1 MSFKSLD
8 IKPSYESGIGDIVQ
22 DFYEPVLNDAVLYD
36 RISGFFTS
44 TSLAVAARGMCNF
57 IKNGGIMRLITSPIM
72 STDDIK
78 IIEQLIEK
86 KGEIKSKDL
95 GLDLDS
101 LEDVFISDHV
111 KAFGW
116 LLESGKI
123 DIRLAILLGDDNKP
137 ITKEKILS
145 AGLFHQKIGILTD
158 IEGNHISFSG
168 SINET
173 ASAWTKN
180 DEEFKVFK
188 EWEESSSYY
197 IEDRERF
204 NTIWEGKKRNV
215 LIVDLPHAVKDELIE
230 YSKDFDVERIS
241 AKQYIERKR
250 KQISPFEL
258 DGISLFYYQREA
270 LNKWQ
275 KAGYSMLFEMATGT
289 GKTRTA
295 IAGLNYVQHKH
306 PRTITIIACPQNA
319 LAKQWKNNEVS
330 NFKLSIDQEIL
341 IDGTVPKWKSILKD
355 VCFENG
361 AGFADHCI
369 IYTTHNTASSDSFI
383 SILTN
388 YVSPRTVLTFVGDE
402 VHWLGAR
409 TLRKALLRQYKYRI
423 GLSATPSRW
432 FDDAGTRLLENYFGN
447 NHYEFT
453 IKDALKEINPI
464 TGKHFLVDYMYLIYR
479 ISLNEDEGKRY
490 SELTEKISKLYRMKD
505 TDADIAEI
513 YDRLL
518 QKRAEI
524 IKNAENKFSVLSI
537 ILDKMIEEG
546 QIENLIIFVSPQQ
559 KKSVLE
565 MLKNKGI
572 IHHQLTQEEGNVP
585 RKEYNGLTERQYIIK
600 LFKDKKYQALVAIK
614 CLDEGIDIPSACRG
628 ILMSSSTNPR
638 EYVQRIGRIIR
649 QDKNK
654 KLAYLYDICVES
666 TGVLNIDLQDIDSK
680 IRATERNRLQE
691 IARNAIN
698 SVDALQNILELNQI

>member
-1 MSFKSLD
+1 MSFKLLD

-22 DFYEPVLNDAVLYD
+22 DFYEPVLTEAVLYD

-57 IKNGGIMRLITSPIM
+57 IKNGGIMRIITSPIL
-72 STDDIK
+72 SSDDIE
-78 IIEQLIEK
+78 IIEQLIENK
-86 KGEIKSKDL
+86 DEVRSKEL
-95 GLDLDS
+95 GLDLDA

-116 LLESGKI
+116 LLSAGKI

-137 ITKEKILS
+137 ITKDKILS

-188 EWEESSSYY
+188 EWDESSSYY
-197 IEDRERF
+197 YEDRERF
-204 NTIWEGKKRNV
+204 NNLWEGKKRNV
-215 LIVDLPHAVKDELIE
+215 VIVDLPHAVKNELIE
-230 YSKDFDVERIS
+230 YSKDFDVESIS
-241 AKQYIERKR
+241 AKQYVERKR
-250 KQISPFEL
+250 KQTSPFEL
-258 DGISLFYYQREA
+258 DGISLFYYQKDA
-270 LNKWQ
+270 LDKW
-275 KAGYSMLFEMATGT
+275 KRSGFSMLFEMATGT

-295 IAGLNYVQHKH
+295 IAGFTYIRHKH
-306 PRTITIIACPQNA
+306 ARTITVVACPQNA
-319 LAKQWKNNEVS
+319 LAKQWKENEVARFNL
-330 NFKLSIDQEIL
+330 NFDKEVI
-341 IDGTVPKWKSILKD
+341 IDGTVSKWKTLLKD
-355 VCFENG
+355 VCLENG

-369 IYTTHNTASSDSFI
+369 IYTTHDTASSDNFI
-383 SILTN
+383 SILSN
-388 YVSPRTVLTFVGDE
+388 NVSQSTSLTFVGDE
-402 VHWLGAR
+402 VHWLGAK
-409 TLRKALLRQYKYRI
+409 TLRKALLPIYKYRI

-432 FDDAGTRLLENYFGN
+432 FDDAGTRLLENYFGD
-447 NHYEFT
+447 NHYEFSM
-453 IKDALKEINPI
+453 KDALAEINPI
-464 TGKHFLVDYMYLIYR
+464 TGKHFLVDYMYLVSR
-479 ISLNEDEGKRY
+479 ISLNEEEGKSY

-505 TDADIAEI
+505 NDPEAAEA

-524 IKNAENKFSVLSI
+524 IKNADNKYFVLSS

-546 QIENLIIFVSPQQ
+546 NLENLIIFVSPQQ
-559 KKSVLE
+559 KSKVLEILENKSV
-565 MLKNKGI
+565 
-572 IHHQLTQEEGNVP
+572 IHHQLTQEEGNMP
-585 RKEYNGLTERQYIIK
+585 KKEFSGLTERQYIIK

-628 ILMSSSTNPR
+628 ILMASSTNPR

-649 QDKNK
+649 QDNDKN
-654 KLAYLYDICVES
+654 LAYLYDICVES
-666 TGVLNIDLQDIDSK
+666 SGVLSEDLQIIDAK
-680 IRATERNRLQE
+680 IRANERKRLQE
-691 IARNAIN
+691 IAENAIN
-698 SVDALQNILELNQI
+698 SVDALKIIMKLN

>member
-22 DFYEPVLNDAVLYD
+22 DFYEPVLTEAVLYD

-57 IKNGGIMRLITSPIM
+57 IKNGGIMRIITSPIL
-72 STDDIK
+72 SSDDIE

-86 KGEIKSKDL
+86 KGEIRSKEL
-95 GLDLDS
+95 GLDLDV
-101 LEDVFISDHV
+101 LEDTFISDHV

-116 LLESGKI
+116 LLSAEKI
-123 DIRLAILLGDDNKP
+123 DIRLAILLGEDNKP

-188 EWEESSSYY
+188 EWDESSSYY
-197 IEDRERF
+197 YEDRERF
-204 NTIWEGKKRNV
+204 NLLWDGKKRNV
-215 LIVDLPHAVKDELIE
+215 VIVDLPHAVRNELIE

-241 AKQYIERKR
+241 AKQYIKR
-250 KQISPFEL
+250 KKKQASPFEL
-258 DGISLFYYQREA
+258 DGISLFYYQKEA
-270 LNKWQ
+270 LENWMKF
-275 KAGYSMLFEMATGT
+275 GFSMLFEMATGT

-295 IAGLNYVQHKH
+295 IAGFNYVKNNNT
-306 PRTITIIACPQNA
+306 RTITVIACPQNA
-319 LAKQWKNNEVS
+319 LAKQWKENEVAS
-330 NFKLSIDQEIL
+330 FNLKYDKEAI
-341 IDGTVPKWKSILKD
+341 IDGTVPQWKSVLKD
-355 VCFENG
+355 VCLENG

-369 IYTTHNTASSDSFI
+369 IYTTHNTASSDSFV
-383 SILTN
+383 SILSN
-388 YVSPRTVLTFVGDE
+388 NVSPKTVLIFVGDE
-402 VHWLGAR
+402 VHWLGAK
-409 TLRKALLRQYKYRI
+409 TLRKALLPIYEYRI

-453 IKDALKEINPI
+453 MKDALAEINPI
-464 TGKHFLVDYMYLIYR
+464 TGKHFLVDYMYLVSR
-479 ISLNEDEGKRY
+479 ISLNEEEGQRY
-490 SELTEKISKLYRMKD
+490 SEITEKISKLYRMREND
-505 TDADIAEI
+505 PEAAEA

-524 IKNAENKFSVLSI
+524 IKNADNKFSILSN
-537 ILDKMIEEG
+537 ILDKMIEEE
-546 QIENLIIFVSPQQ
+546 QLENLIIFVSPQQ
-559 KKSVLE
+559 KRTVLE
-565 MLKNKGI
+565 MLESKGVV
-572 IHHQLTQEEGNVP
+572 HHQLTQEEGNIP
-585 RKEYNGLTERQYIIK
+585 RKEYNGLTERQHIIK
-600 LFKDKKYQALVAIK
+600 LFKEKKYQALVAIK
-614 CLDEGIDIPSACRG
+614 CLDEGIDIPTACRG

-666 TGVLNIDLQDIDSK
+666 SSSLSDELQDIDAK
-680 IRATERNRLQE
+680 IRANERKRLQE
-691 IARNAIN
+691 IAANAIN
-698 SVDALQNILELNQI
+698 SIDALQNILKLN

>member
-8 IKPSYESGIGDIVQ
+8 IKPSYESGVGDIVQ
-22 DFYEPVLNDAVLYD
+22 DFYEPVLTEAVLYD

-57 IKNGGIMRLITSPIM
+57 IKNGGIMRIIASPIL
-72 STDDIK
+72 SSDDVR

-86 KGEIKSKDL
+86 KGEVSSKEL
-95 GLDLDS
+95 GLNLDA
-101 LEDVFISDHV
+101 LEDTLISDHV

-116 LLESGKI
+116 LLLTGKI

-145 AGLFHQKIGILTD
+145 AGLFHQEIGILTD
-158 IEGNHISFSG
+158 ADGNHISFSG

-197 IEDRERF
+197 YEDRERF
-204 NTIWEGKKRNV
+204 NTLWEGKKRNV
-215 LIVDLPHAVKDELIE
+215 VIVDLPHAVKNELIE
-230 YSKDFDVERIS
+230 YSKDFDVEKIS
-241 AKQYIERKR
+241 ARQYIERKR
-250 KQISPFEL
+250 KQASPFEL
-258 DGISLFYYQREA
+258 DGISLFYYQKEA
-270 LNKWQ
+270 LENWQ
-275 KAGYSMLFEMATGT
+275 KSRYSMLFEMATGT

-295 IAGLNYVQHKH
+295 IAGLNYVRHQHS
-306 PRTITIIACPQNA
+306 RTITVIACPQNA
-319 LAKQWKNNEVS
+319 LAKQWKDNEVAS
-330 NFKLSIDQEIL
+330 FNLNFDKEVI
-341 IDGTVPKWKSILKD
+341 IDGTVSNWKSVLKD
-355 VCFENG
+355 VLLENG

-383 SILTN
+383 SILIN
-388 YVSPRTVLTFVGDE
+388 NISPKTILTFVGDE
-402 VHWLGAR
+402 VHWLGAK
-409 TLRKALLRQYKYRI
+409 TLRKALLPFYKYRI

-453 IKDALKEINPI
+453 MKDALAEINPI
-464 TGKHFLVDYMYLIYR
+464 TGKHFLVDYMYLISR
-479 ISLNEDEGKRY
+479 ISLTEDEGQRY
-490 SELTEKISKLYRMKD
+490 SELTEKISKLYRIKD
-505 TDADIAEI
+505 SDPEAAEA

-524 IKNAENKFSVLSI
+524 IKNAENKYSILSN
-537 ILDKMIEEG
+537 ILDKLIEEE
-546 QIENLIIFVSPQQ
+546 QLENLLIFVSPQQ
-559 KKSVLE
+559 KERVLE
-565 MLKNKGI
+565 MLEIKGVV
-572 IHHQLTQEEGNVP
+572 HHQLTQEEGNAP
-585 RKEYNGLTERQYIIK
+585 RKEFGGLTERQHIIK
-600 LFKDKKYQALVAIK
+600 LFKEKRYQVLVAIK
-614 CLDEGIDIPSACRG
+614 CLDEGIDIPSVCRG

-649 QDKNK
+649 QDKDK

-666 TGVLNIDLQDIDSK
+666 SGTLSEDLQEVDAK
-680 IRATERNRLQE
+680 IRANERKRLQE
-691 IARNAIN
+691 IASNAIN
-698 SVDALQNILELNQI
+698 SVDALQNILKLN

>member
-8 IKPSYESGIGDIVQ
+8 IKPSYESGVGEIVQ
-22 DFYEPVLNDAVLYD
+22 DFYEPVLSDAVLYD

-57 IKNGGIMRLITSPIM
+57 IKNGGIMRLITSPIL
-72 STDDIK
+72 SADDVA
-78 IIEQLIEK
+78 IIEQLIENT
-86 KGEIKSKDL
+86 GEIKSKEL
-95 GLDLDS
+95 GLDLAA
-101 LEDVFISDHV
+101 LEDTLIVDHV

-116 LLESGKI
+116 LLASGKI

-158 IEGNHISFSG
+158 KEGNHISFSG

-197 IEDRERF
+197 YEDRERF
-204 NTIWEGKKRNV
+204 NTLWEGKKRNV
-215 LIVDLPHAVKDELIE
+215 IVVDLPHAVKNELIE

-241 AKQYIERKR
+241 AMQYVERKR
-250 KQISPFEL
+250 KQASPFEL
-258 DGISLFYYQREA
+258 DGISLFYYQKDA
-270 LNKWQ
+270 LENWKRC
-275 KAGYSMLFEMATGT
+275 GFSMLFEMATGT

-295 IAGLNYVQHKH
+295 IAGFNYVKHQHA
-306 PRTITIIACPQNA
+306 RTITVIACPQNA
-319 LAKQWKNNEVS
+319 LAKQWKENEVAS
-330 NFKLSIDQEIL
+330 FQLNYDKEVI
-341 IDGTVPKWKSILKD
+341 IDGTIPNWKSSLKD
-355 VCFENG
+355 ICLENG

-383 SILTN
+383 SILSN
-388 YVSPRTVLTFVGDE
+388 NVSLKTVLTFVGDE
-402 VHWLGAR
+402 VHWLGAK
-409 TLRKALLRQYKYRI
+409 TLRKALLPNYEYRI

-432 FDDAGTRLLENYFGN
+432 FDDTGTRLLDSYFGN
-447 NHYEFT
+447 NHFEFT
-453 IKDALKEINPI
+453 MKDALAEINPI
-464 TGKHFLVDYMYLIYR
+464 TGKHFLVDYMYLIWR
-479 ISLNEDEGKRY
+479 ICLNEDEGQKY
-490 SELTEKISKLYRMKD
+490 SELTEKISKLYRMKEND
-505 TDADIAEI
+505 PEASEA

-524 IKNAENKFSVLSI
+524 IKNAENKYSILSK
-537 ILDKMIEEG
+537 ILDKLTEEE
-546 QIENLIIFVSPQQ
+546 QLEDLIIFVSPQQ
-559 KKSVLE
+559 KERVLE
-565 MLKNKGI
+565 MLENKGI
-572 IHHQLTQEEGNVP
+572 IHHQLTQKEGNAP
-585 RKEYNGLTERQYIIK
+585 RRDFGGLTERQYIIK
-600 LFKDKKYQALVAIK
+600 LFKENKYQALVAIK

-649 QDKNK
+649 QDKDK

-666 TGVLNIDLQDIDSK
+666 SGTLSDSLQDIDAK
-680 IRATERNRLQE
+680 IRANERKRLQE
-691 IARNAIN
+691 IASNAIN
-698 SVDALQNILELNQI
+698 SIDALQNILELN

>member
-8 IKPSYESGIGDIVQ
+8 IKPSYESGVGDIVQ
-22 DFYEPVLNDAVLYD
+22 DFYEPVLSDAVLYD

-57 IKNGGIMRLITSPIM
+57 IKNGGIMRLITSPIL
-72 STDDIK
+72 STDDVG
-78 IIEQLIEK
+78 IIEKLIEK
-86 KGEIKSKDL
+86 TGDIKSKEL
-95 GLDLDS
+95 GLDLTA
-101 LEDVFISDHV
+101 LEDTLISDHV

-116 LLESGKI
+116 LLASGKM
-123 DIRLAILLGDDNKP
+123 DVRLAILLGDDNKP

-158 IEGNHISFSG
+158 VEGNHISFSG

-173 ASAWTKN
+173 ARAWTKN

-197 IEDRERF
+197 YEDRERF
-204 NTIWEGKKRNV
+204 NSIWEGKRRNV
-215 LIVDLPHAVKDELIE
+215 LIVDLPHAVKNELIE
-230 YSKDFDVERIS
+230 YSKDFDVESIS

-250 KQISPFEL
+250 RQASPFEL
-258 DGISLFYYQREA
+258 DGISLFYYQKEA
-270 LNKWQ
+270 LDNWK
-275 KAGYSMLFEMATGT
+275 KYGYSMLFEMATGT

-295 IAGLNYVQHKH
+295 IAGINYVKHKH
-306 PRTITIIACPQNA
+306 AKTITVIACPQNA
-319 LAKQWKNNEVS
+319 LAKQWKENEVAS
-330 NFKLSIDQEIL
+330 FQLSFDKEVV
-341 IDGTVPKWKSILKD
+341 IDGTVPNWKSVLQNL
-355 VCFENG
+355 CLENG

-369 IYTTHNTASSDSFI
+369 IYTTHNTASSDGFI

-388 YVSPRTVLTFVGDE
+388 NISSRTVLTFVGDE

-409 TLRKALLRQYKYRI
+409 TLRKALLPNYEYRI

-432 FDDAGTRLLENYFGN
+432 FDDTGTRLLENYFGN

-453 IKDALKEINPI
+453 MKDALAEINPI
-464 TGKHFLVDYMYLIYR
+464 TGKHFLVDYMYLISR
-479 ISLNEDEGKRY
+479 ISLNEDEGLKY

-505 TDADIAEI
+505 NDPEAAEA

-524 IKNAENKFSVLSI
+524 IKNADNKYSVLSN
-537 ILDKMIEEG
+537 ILDKMIEEEHL
-546 QIENLIIFVSPQQ
+546 ENLIIFVSPQQ
-559 KKSVLE
+559 KERVLE
-565 MLKNKGI
+565 MLESKGVV
-572 IHHQLTQEEGNVP
+572 HHQLTQEEGNAP
-585 RKEYNGLTERQYIIK
+585 RREFGGLTERQQIIK
-600 LFKDKKYQALVAIK
+600 LFKENKYQALVAIK

-649 QDKNK
+649 QDKDK
-654 KLAYLYDICVES
+654 KLAYLYDVCVES
-666 TGVLNIDLQDIDSK
+666 SGVLSDDLQDIDAK
-680 IRATERNRLQE
+680 IRATERKRLQE
-691 IARNAIN
+691 IAENAIN
-698 SVDALQNILELNQI
+698 SVDALQNILELN

>member
-22 DFYEPVLNDAVLYD
+22 DFYEPVLTEAISYD

-57 IKNGGIMRLITSPIM
+57 IKNGGVMRLITSPIL
-72 STDDIK
+72 SSDDIEV
-78 IIEQLIEK
+78 IEQLIEK
-86 KGEIKSKDL
+86 KEIINSKDL
-95 GLDLDS
+95 GLDLDA
-101 LEDVFISDHV
+101 LEDAFISDHV

-116 LLESGKI
+116 LLASGKI

-158 IEGNHISFSG
+158 IEGNNISFSG

-188 EWEESSSYY
+188 EWDESSSYY
-197 IEDRERF
+197 YEDRERF
-204 NTIWEGKKRNV
+204 NTLWDGKKRNV
-215 LIVDLPHAVKDELIE
+215 VIVDLPHAVKNELIE

-241 AKQYIERKR
+241 AKQYVERKR
-250 KQISPFEL
+250 KQASPFEL
-258 DGISLFYYQREA
+258 DGISLFYYQKEA
-270 LNKWQ
+270 LDKW
-275 KAGYSMLFEMATGT
+275 KKSGFCMLFEMATGT

-295 IAGLNYVQHKH
+295 IAGFNYVRHKH
-306 PRTITIIACPQNA
+306 ARTLTVVACPQNA
-319 LAKQWKNNEVS
+319 LAKQWKESEVA
-330 NFKLSIDQEIL
+330 NFNLNFDKEVI
-341 IDGTVPKWKSILKD
+341 IDGTVSNWKSLLKD
-355 VCFENG
+355 LCLENG

-369 IYTTHNTASSDSFI
+369 IYTTHDTASSDSFI
-383 SILTN
+383 SIISN
-388 YVSPRTVLTFVGDE
+388 NRSPRTVLTFVGDE

-409 TLRKALLRQYKYRI
+409 TLRKALLPIYEYRI

-432 FDDAGTRLLENYFGN
+432 FDDTGTRLLEDYFGN

-453 IKDALKEINPI
+453 MKDALAEINPI
-464 TGKHFLVDYMYLIYR
+464 TGKHFLVDYMYLVSLT
-479 ISLNEDEGKRY
+479 SLNEDEGKKY
-490 SELTEKISKLYRMKD
+490 AELTEKISKIYRMKD
-505 TDADIAEI
+505 SDPEAAEA
-513 YDRLL
+513 YERLL

-524 IKNAENKFSVLSI
+524 IKNAENKYLILSE
-537 ILDKMIEEG
+537 ILDSLIKNG
-546 QIENLIIFVSPQQ
+546 QLDNLIIFVSPQQ
-559 KKSVLE
+559 KTKVLDILE
-565 MLKNKGI
+565 NKGV
-572 IHHQLTQEEGNVP
+572 IHHQLTQEEGNMP
-585 RKEYNGLTERQYIIK
+585 KKEFCGLTERQYIIK

-628 ILMSSSTNPR
+628 ILMASSTNPR

-649 QDKNK
+649 QDKDK

-666 TGVLNIDLQDIDSK
+666 SGALSIELQDIDAK
-680 IRATERNRLQE
+680 IRANERKRLQE
-691 IARNAIN
+691 IAENAIN
-698 SVDALQNILELNQI
+698 SVDALHIILKLN

>member
-8 IKPSYESGIGDIVQ
+8 IKTSYESGVGDIVQ
-22 DFYEPVLNDAVLYD
+22 DFYEPVLTEAILYD

-57 IKNGGIMRLITSPIM
+57 IKNGGVMRIITSPIL
-72 STDDIK
+72 SSDDVE
-78 IIEQLIEK
+78 IIEKLIEK
-86 KGEIKSKDL
+86 KGEIKSKEL
-95 GLDLDS
+95 GLDLDA

-116 LLESGKI
+116 LLSAGKI
-123 DIRLAILLGDDNKP
+123 DVRLAILLGDDNKP
-137 ITKEKILS
+137 VTKEKLLS

-158 IEGNHISFSG
+158 LEGNHISFSG

-197 IEDRERF
+197 YKDRERF
-204 NTIWEGKKRNV
+204 NTLWEGKKRNV
-215 LIVDLPHAVKDELIE
+215 VIVDLPHAVKNELIE
-230 YSKDFDVERIS
+230 YSKDFDADKIS

-250 KQISPFEL
+250 KQTSPFEL
-258 DGISLFYYQREA
+258 DGISLFYYQKEA
-270 LNKWQ
+270 LDNWK
-275 KAGYSMLFEMATGT
+275 KLGFSMLFEMATGT

-295 IAGLNYVQHKH
+295 IAGFNYVKNNNT
-306 PRTITIIACPQNA
+306 RTITVIACPQNA
-319 LAKQWKNNEVS
+319 LAKQWKENEVAS
-330 NFKLSIDQEIL
+330 FNLKYDKEVI
-341 IDGTVPKWKSILKD
+341 IDGTVPQWKSVLKD
-355 VCFENG
+355 VCLENG

-369 IYTTHNTASSDSFI
+369 IYTTHNTASSDSFV
-383 SILTN
+383 SILSN
-388 YVSPRTVLTFVGDE
+388 NVSPKTVLIFVGDE
-402 VHWLGAR
+402 VHWLGAK
-409 TLRKALLRQYKYRI
+409 TLRKALLPIYEYRI

-432 FDDAGTRLLENYFGN
+432 FDDAGTRLLEDYFGN

-453 IKDALKEINPI
+453 MKDALAEINPI
-464 TGKHFLVDYMYLIYR
+464 TGKHFLVDYMYLVSR
-479 ISLNEDEGKRY
+479 ISLNEEEGQRY
-490 SELTEKISKLYRMKD
+490 SEITEKMSKLYRMREND
-505 TDADIAEI
+505 PEAAEA

-524 IKNAENKFSVLSI
+524 IKNADNKFSILSN
-537 ILDKMIEEG
+537 ILDKMIEEE
-546 QIENLIIFVSPQQ
+546 QLENLIIFVSPQQ
-559 KKSVLE
+559 KRTVLE
-565 MLKNKGI
+565 MLESKGVV
-572 IHHQLTQEEGNVP
+572 HHQLTQEEGNIP
-585 RKEYNGLTERQYIIK
+585 RKEYNGLTERQHIIK
-600 LFKDKKYQALVAIK
+600 LFKEKKYQALVAIK
-614 CLDEGIDIPSACRG
+614 CLDEGIDIPTACRG

-666 TGVLNIDLQDIDSK
+666 SGSLSDELQDIDAK
-680 IRATERNRLQE
+680 IRANERKRLQE
-691 IARNAIN
+691 IAANAIN
-698 SVDALQNILELNQI
+698 SIDALQNILKLN

>member
-8 IKPSYESGIGDIVQ
+8 IKPSYESGVGDIVQ
-22 DFYEPVLNDAVLYD
+22 DFYEPVLTEAVLYD

-57 IKNGGIMRLITSPIM
+57 IKNGGIIRLITSPIL
-72 STDDIK
+72 SSDDVE
-78 IIEQLIEK
+78 IIEKLIDK
-86 KGEIKSKDL
+86 KGDIKSKEL
-95 GLDLDS
+95 GLDLDA
-101 LEDVFISDHV
+101 LEDALISDHV

-116 LLESGKI
+116 LMASGKI

-158 IEGNHISFSG
+158 AEGNHISFSG

-197 IEDRERF
+197 SEDRERF
-204 NTIWEGKKRNV
+204 NTLWEGRKRNV
-215 LIVDLPHAVKDELIE
+215 VVVDLPHAVKNELIE

-250 KQISPFEL
+250 KQVSPFEL
-258 DGISLFYYQREA
+258 DGISLFYYQKDA
-270 LNKWQ
+270 LDNWK
-275 KAGYSMLFEMATGT
+275 KSGFCMLFEMATGT

-295 IAGLNYVQHKH
+295 IAGFNYIKHQHA
-306 PRTITIIACPQNA
+306 RTITVIACPQNA
-319 LAKQWKNNEVS
+319 LAKQWKENEVAS
-330 NFKLSIDQEIL
+330 FRLNYDKEVI
-341 IDGTVPKWKSILKD
+341 IDGTVPNWKSVLKD
-355 VCFENG
+355 ICLENG

-383 SILTN
+383 STLSNNI
-388 YVSPRTVLTFVGDE
+388 SPKTVLTFVGDE
-402 VHWLGAR
+402 VHWLGAK
-409 TLRKALLRQYKYRI
+409 TLRKALLPNYEYRI

-432 FDDAGTRLLENYFGN
+432 FDDSGTRLLENYFGN
-447 NHYEFT
+447 NHYEFSM
-453 IKDALKEINPI
+453 KDALAEINPI
-464 TGKHFLVDYMYLIYR
+464 TGKHFLVDYMYLISR
-479 ISLNEDEGKRY
+479 ISLTEDEGQKY
-490 SELTEKISKLYRMKD
+490 SELTEKLSKLYRMKD
-505 TDADIAEI
+505 NDPEVAEV
-513 YDRLL
+513 YDRIL

-524 IKNAENKFSVLSI
+524 IKNAENKYIVLSN
-537 ILDKMIEEG
+537 ILDKMIEKEEL
-546 QIENLIIFVSPQQ
+546 ENLIIFVSPQQ
-559 KKSVLE
+559 KERVLE
-565 MLKNKGI
+565 MLESKGV
-572 IHHQLTQEEGNVP
+572 IHHQLTQEEGNAP
-585 RKEYNGLTERQYIIK
+585 RKEFGGLTERQYIIK
-600 LFKDKKYQALVAIK
+600 LFKENKYKALVAIK

-649 QDKNK
+649 QDKDK
-654 KLAYLYDICVES
+654 EFAYLYDICVES
-666 TGVLNIDLQDIDSK
+666 SGALSEALQDIDTK
-680 IRATERNRLQE
+680 IRANERKRLQE
-691 IARNAIN
+691 IAVNAIN
-698 SVDALQNILELNQI
+698 SVEALQNIIKLN

>member
-8 IKPSYESGIGDIVQ
+8 IKPSYESGVGDIVQ
-22 DFYEPVLNDAVLYD
+22 DFYEPVLTEAILYD

-57 IKNGGIMRLITSPIM
+57 IKNGGIIRIITSPIL
-72 STDDIK
+72 SSDDAE
-78 IIEQLIEK
+78 IIRRLIEK
-86 KGEIKSKDL
+86 KSEIKSKDL
-95 GLDLDS
+95 GLDLDA
-101 LEDVFISDHV
+101 LEDTLISDHV

-116 LLESGKI
+116 LLSSGKI
-123 DIRLAILLGDDNKP
+123 DIRLAILLGDDHKP

-158 IEGNHISFSG
+158 TEGNHISFSG

-197 IEDRERF
+197 YEDRERF
-204 NTIWEGKKRNV
+204 NTLWDGKKRNV
-215 LIVDLPHAVKDELIE
+215 VVVDLPNAVKNELIE
-230 YSKDFDVERIS
+230 YSKDFDVEKIS

-250 KQISPFEL
+250 KQASPFEL
-258 DGISLFYYQREA
+258 DGITLFYYQKEA
-270 LNKWQ
+270 LEKW
-275 KAGYSMLFEMATGT
+275 KESGFSMLFEMATGT

-295 IAGLNYVQHKH
+295 IAGFNYIKHKH
-306 PRTITIIACPQNA
+306 ARTITVIACPQNA
-319 LAKQWKNNEVS
+319 LAKQWKENEVAS
-330 NFKLSIDQEIL
+330 FHLNFDKEVI
-341 IDGTVPKWKSILKD
+341 IDGTVPNWKSVLKN
-355 VCFENG
+355 VCLENG

-383 SILTN
+383 SIISN
-388 YVSPRTVLTFVGDE
+388 NISPKTVLSFVGDE
-402 VHWLGAR
+402 VHWLGAK
-409 TLRKALLRQYKYRI
+409 TLRKALLPIYEYRI

-432 FDDAGTRLLENYFGN
+432 FDDIGTRLLEDYFGN

-453 IKDALKEINPI
+453 MKDALEEINPI
-464 TGKHFLVDYMYLIYR
+464 TGKHFLVDYMYLISR
-479 ISLNEDEGKRY
+479 ISLNEDEGRKY
-490 SELTEKISKLYRMKD
+490 SELTEKLSKLYRMKD
-505 TDADIAEI
+505 NDPEAAEV

-524 IKNAENKFSVLSI
+524 IKNAENKYSILSN
-537 ILDKMIEEG
+537 ILDKMNEDE
-546 QIENLIIFVSPQQ
+546 QLENLIIFVSPQQ
-559 KKSVLE
+559 RERVLE
-565 MLKNKGI
+565 MLERKGI
-572 IHHQLTQEEGNVP
+572 IHHQLTQEEGNAP
-585 RKEYNGLTERQYIIK
+585 RKEFGGLTERQNIIK
-600 LFKDKKYQALVAIK
+600 LFKENKYQAIVAIK

-649 QDKNK
+649 QDKDK

-666 TGVLNIDLQDIDSK
+666 SGVLSDDLQDIDTM
-680 IRATERNRLQE
+680 IRANERKRLQE
-691 IARNAIN
+691 IAANAIN
-698 SVDALQNILELNQI
+698 SVDALQNILKLN

>member
-22 DFYEPVLNDAVLYD
+22 DFYEPVLSEAVLYD

-44 TSLAVAARGMCNF
+44 TSLAVAARGMSHF
-57 IKNGGIMRLITSPIM
+57 IKNGGIMRLITSPIL
-72 STDDIK
+72 SSDDVE
-78 IIEQLIEK
+78 IIEKLIEK
-86 KGEIKSKDL
+86 KGEIKSKEL
-95 GLDLDS
+95 GLDLDV
-101 LEDVFISDHV
+101 LEDTLISDHV

-116 LLESGKI
+116 LLSSGKI

-137 ITKEKILS
+137 ITKEKLLS
-145 AGLFHQKIGILTD
+145 AGLFHQKIGVLTD

-197 IEDRERF
+197 YKDRERF
-204 NTIWEGKKRNV
+204 NILWDGKKRNV
-215 LIVDLPHAVKDELIE
+215 VIVDLPHAVKNELIE
-230 YSKDFDVERIS
+230 YSRDFDVESIS

-250 KQISPFEL
+250 KQASPFEL
-258 DGISLFYYQREA
+258 DGISLFYYQKDA
-270 LNKWQ
+270 LDNWK
-275 KAGYSMLFEMATGT
+275 KFGFSMLFEMATGT

-295 IAGLNYVQHKH
+295 IAGVNYVRHQHA
-306 PRTITIIACPQNA
+306 RTITVIACPQNS
-319 LAKQWKNNEVS
+319 LAKQWKDNEVAS
-330 NFKLSIDQEIL
+330 FNLNFDKEIV
-341 IDGTVPKWKSILKD
+341 IDGTVTNWKSLLKN
-355 VCFENG
+355 VCLENG

-388 YVSPRTVLTFVGDE
+388 NISTKTVLSFVGDE
-402 VHWLGAR
+402 VHWLGAKA
-409 TLRKALLRQYKYRI
+409 LRKALLPIYKYRI

-453 IKDALKEINPI
+453 MKDALAEINPI
-464 TGKHFLVDYMYLIYR
+464 TGKHFLVDYMYLISR
-479 ISLNEDEGKRY
+479 ISLNEDEGQKY

-505 TDADIAEI
+505 NDPEAAEA

-524 IKNAENKFSVLSI
+524 IKNAENKYSILSN
-537 ILDKMIEEG
+537 ILDKMNEED
-546 QIENLIIFVSPQQ
+546 QLENLIIFVSPQQ
-559 KKSVLE
+559 KERVLE
-565 MLKNKGI
+565 MLLNKGVV
-572 IHHQLTQEEGNVP
+572 HHQLTQEEGNAP
-585 RKEYNGLTERQYIIK
+585 RKEFGGLTERQYIIK
-600 LFKDKKYQALVAIK
+600 LFKDKKYQVLVAIK

-638 EYVQRIGRIIR
+638 EYVQRIR
-649 QDKNK
+649 
-654 KLAYLYDICVES
+654 
-666 TGVLNIDLQDIDSK
+666 
-680 IRATERNRLQE
+680 
-691 IARNAIN
+691 
-698 SVDALQNILELNQI
+698 

>member
-22 DFYEPVLNDAVLYD
+22 DFYEPVLTEAVLYD

-57 IKNGGIMRLITSPIM
+57 IKNGGIMRIITSPIL
-72 STDDIK
+72 SSDDIE

-86 KGEIKSKDL
+86 KGEIRSKEL
-95 GLDLDS
+95 GLDLDV
-101 LEDVFISDHV
+101 LEDTFISDHV

-116 LLESGKI
+116 LLSAGKI

-188 EWEESSSYY
+188 EWDESSSYY
-197 IEDRERF
+197 YEDRERF
-204 NTIWEGKKRNV
+204 NLLWDGKKRNV
-215 LIVDLPHAVKDELIE
+215 VIVDLPSAVRNELIE

-241 AKQYIERKR
+241 AKQYIERK
-250 KQISPFEL
+250 KKKASPFEL
-258 DGISLFYYQREA
+258 DGISLFYYQKEA
-270 LNKWQ
+270 LDNWKEY
-275 KAGYSMLFEMATGT
+275 GFSMLFEMATGT

-295 IAGLNYVQHKH
+295 IAGFNYVRRKH
-306 PRTITIIACPQNA
+306 ARTITVIACPQNA
-319 LAKQWKNNEVS
+319 LAKQWKENEVAS
-330 NFKLSIDQEIL
+330 FNLNFDKEVI
-341 IDGTVPKWKSILKD
+341 IDGTVPHWKQVLKD
-355 VCFENG
+355 VCLENG
-361 AGFADHCI
+361 AGFANHCI

-383 SILTN
+383 SILSN
-388 YVSPRTVLTFVGDE
+388 NASPKTVLTFVGDE
-402 VHWLGAR
+402 VHWLGAK
-409 TLRKALLRQYKYRI
+409 TLRKALLPIYEYRI

-432 FDDAGTRLLENYFGN
+432 FDDAGTHLLENYFGD

-453 IKDALKEINPI
+453 MKDALAEINPI
-464 TGKHFLVDYMYLIYR
+464 TGMHFLVDYMYLVSR
-479 ISLNEDEGKRY
+479 ISLNEEEGQRY
-490 SELTEKISKLYRMKD
+490 SELTEKISKLYRMREND
-505 TDADIAEI
+505 PEAAEA

-524 IKNAENKFSVLSI
+524 IKNANNKYSILSN

-546 QIENLIIFVSPQQ
+546 QLENLIIFVSPQQ
-559 KKSVLE
+559 KKTVLE
-565 MLKNKGI
+565 MLESKGVV
-572 IHHQLTQEEGNVP
+572 HHQLTQEEGNVP
-585 RKEYNGLTERQYIIK
+585 RKEFCGLTERQYIIK
-600 LFKDKKYQALVAIK
+600 LFKEKKYQALVAIK
-614 CLDEGIDIPSACRG
+614 CMDEGIDIPTACRG

-666 TGVLNIDLQDIDSK
+666 SGSLSEELQDIDAK
-680 IRATERNRLQE
+680 IRANERKRLQE
-691 IARNAIN
+691 IAANAIN
-698 SVDALQNILELNQI
+698 SIDALQNIINLN

>member
-8 IKPSYESGIGDIVQ
+8 IKHSYESGIGDIVQ
-22 DFYEPVLNDAVLYD
+22 DFYEPVLSEAILYD

-57 IKNGGIMRLITSPIM
+57 IKNGGIIRLITSPIL
-72 STDDIK
+72 SSDDVQ
-78 IIEQLIEK
+78 IIEQLIDK
-86 KGEIKSKDL
+86 KGNIGGKDL
-95 GLDLDS
+95 GLDLDA
-101 LEDVFISDHV
+101 LEDTFISDHV

-116 LLESGKI
+116 LLSTGKI

-158 IEGNHISFSG
+158 TEGNHISFSG

-197 IEDRERF
+197 YEDRERF
-204 NTIWEGKKRNV
+204 NALWEGRKRNV
-215 LIVDLPHAVKDELIE
+215 VIVDLPNAIKNELIE
-230 YSKDFDVERIS
+230 YSRDFDVEKIS
-241 AKQYIERKR
+241 AKRYVERKR
-250 KQISPFEL
+250 QQKSPFEL
-258 DGISLFYYQREA
+258 DGISLFYYQQEA
-270 LNKWQ
+270 LDNWK
-275 KAGYSMLFEMATGT
+275 KSGFSMLFEMATGT

-295 IAGLNYVQHKH
+295 IAGLNYVRHKH
-306 PRTITIIACPQNA
+306 DRTITVIACPQNA
-319 LAKQWKNNEVS
+319 LAKQWKENEVAS
-330 NFKLSIDQEIL
+330 FNLDFDQEVV
-341 IDGTVPKWKSILKD
+341 IDGTVSNWKSLLKD
-355 VCFENG
+355 VCLENG

-383 SILTN
+383 SILSN
-388 YVSPRTVLTFVGDE
+388 NVSPKTVLTLVGDE
-402 VHWLGAR
+402 VHWLGAK
-409 TLRKALLRQYKYRI
+409 TLRKALLSNYEYRI

-453 IKDALKEINPI
+453 MKDALSEINPI
-464 TGKHFLVDYMYLIYR
+464 TGKHFLVDYMYLINR
-479 ISLNEDEGKRY
+479 ISLTEDEGHKY
-490 SELTEKISKLYRMKD
+490 AELTEKISKLYRMKD
-505 TDADIAEI
+505 NDIEAAEA

-524 IKNAENKFSVLSI
+524 IKNAENKFFVLSN
-537 ILDKMIEEG
+537 ILDKMIREN
-546 QIENLIIFVSPQQ
+546 QLDNLIIFVSPQQ
-559 KKSVLE
+559 KESVLE
-565 MLKNKGI
+565 MLESKGVV
-572 IHHQLTQEEGNVP
+572 HHQLTQEEGNAP
-585 RKEYNGLTERQYIIK
+585 RKEFGGLTERQHIIK
-600 LFKDKKYQALVAIK
+600 LFKEKKYQVLVAIK

-649 QDKNK
+649 QDKDK

-666 TGVLNIDLQDIDSK
+666 SGALSDELQDIDTK
-680 IRATERNRLQE
+680 IRANERKRLQE
-691 IARNAIN
+691 IAENAIN
-698 SVDALQNILELNQI
+698 SVDALQNILELN